1 MLRSRHRW
9 LPEVISVLLACN
21 AVSATGGGSPPGLVT
36 DTRVAPIEALGPLRA
51 ELAQRVAAGELP
63 SVAIGVLEN
72 GEVVWQEALGWAD
85 REGRRPA
92 TVETSYGLASLG
104 KSITATGVMVLV
116 ERGALELDKPV
127 NAFLAPEGL
136 RSAGGHA
143 DRVTVRQLLDMTAAI
158 PHGYYLYVD
167 PQDAARATSDRL
179 VRDRA
184 FTALPPG
191 DVYLYSNLDYAV
203 LERLI
208 EVTSGLDFADFL
220 RQGVFDPLEMSQASV
235 AATGLP
241 AGAASRYGEDGEPL
255 EPRFG
260 RPLSS
265 LALEASLHDL
275 LRYGSFQLDGPEA
288 GTPAILSRQTIERMH
303 RERASL
309 PPGRAEALLALGWGS
324 IELEGGLLWLL
335 TNGRSHG
342 AQATLTLLPSKR
354 LAVAVL
360 INESGNDADGIAFR
374 VLDALAPGFLERVE
388 RKQVAWESLA
398 YRPYRPEEELLG
410 AWNGA
415 IEGRS
420 GPLELELVF
429 QPDGDIHVA
438 LDGRDPTLLAGAGW
452 EEGLLTGHFL
462 GQLPLDEEAG
472 HPHRIELA
480 LYPRDGRV
488 EGYATAYITN
498 QRGSFALPAYLH
510 LIRTERPPSAR

>member
-1 MLRSRHRW
+1 MRRSRHRW
-9 LPEVISVLLACN
+9 LPEVVSIVLVWS
-21 AVSATGGGSPPGLVT
+21 AVSAAASGGAPPDPPA

-63 SVAIGVLEN
+63 SVAIGVLED
-72 GEVVWQEALGWAD
+72 GRALWQEALGWAD

-92 TVETSYGLASLG
+92 TLETPYGLASLG
-104 KSITATGVMVLV
+104 KSLTATAVMVLV

-127 NAFLAPEGL
+127 NAFLGPEGL
-136 RSAGGHA
+136 RSPGGHA

-158 PHGYYLYVD
+158 PHGYYHYAD
-167 PQDAARATSDRL
+167 PEDAARATSDRL

-184 FTALPPG
+184 FAALPPG
-191 DVYLYSNLDYAV
+191 EAYVYSNLDYAV

-208 EVTSGLDFADFL
+208 EVVSGVGFADFL
-220 RQGVFDPLEMSQASV
+220 RQEVFGPLGMNQASV
-235 AATGLP
+235 APAALP
-241 AGAASRYGEDGEPL
+241 AGAAGRYGEDGEPL

-265 LALEASLHDL
+265 LALEASLQDL

-288 GTPAILSRQTIERMH
+288 GTRAILSRQTIARMH

-309 PPGRAEALLALGWGS
+309 PPGRAEALLGLGWGS

-342 AQATLTLLPSKR
+342 AQSTLTLLPSER

-360 INESGNDADGIAFR
+360 INQSGNEADGIAFR
-374 VLDALAPGFLERVE
+374 VLDLLTPGFLERVGT
-388 RKQVAWESLA
+388 KQVAWESLA
-398 YRPYRPEEELLG
+398 YRPYQPEAELLG
-410 AWNGA
+410 AWKGA

-429 QPDGDIHVA
+429 QPDGDIHVT
-438 LDGRDPTLLAGAGW
+438 LEGRDPTLLAGAGW
-452 EEGLLTGHFL
+452 EEGLLTGRFL
-462 GQLPLDEEAG
+462 GKLPLEEEAG

-480 LYPRDGRV
+480 LYPRGGRL
-488 EGYATAYITN
+488 EGYATAYVTN
-498 QRGSFALPAYLH
+498 KRGSFALPAYLH
-510 LIRTERPPSAR
+510 LAPVD